1 MMGKCAPNHRIQMP
15 FGLWPVND
23 QKAWSELSLDG
34 DIFDG
39 RGEAFGW
46 SEATRKT
53 NRKHYARWLS
63 WLNSQGLL
71 VLTQTPWESV
81 TPETVEALIRF
92 EINRVSPITVAS
104 ELIGLKTVILK
115 MQPDGDGQWLRD
127 VSNRINAWAKPVR
140 NNQHRILAADKI
152 FWSAIS
158 ELNKFKDC
166 PFDRRKDRL
175 EFRNLLM
182 VATLTICPVRI
193 SNFAAI
199 RINEHLQQ
207 HGDEWRQKFE
217 DVEIKNNTPLGFHIP
232 SSLSPYLVIYLDMIR
247 PDLLGANSHTSLW
260 PGAKGAPLAMI
271 TIYANIIATTELLFG
286 VGINPQSF
294 RSIAATWLSERS
306 SSDALFARP
315 LLGHRSPA
323 TTERYYIKASK
334 LEASQRVSAA
344 LTQLRDA

>member
-1 MMGKCAPNHRIQMP
+1 MP
-15 FGLWPVND
+15 FELWPAND
-23 QKAWSELSLDG
+23 QQAWTELFHDG

-63 WLNSQGLL
+63 WLNSQDLL
-71 VLTQTPWESV
+71 VRTQKPWQRI
-81 TPETVEALIRF
+81 TPETVEAFIRF

-115 MQPDGDGQWLRD
+115 MQPHGNWQWLRD
-127 VSNRINAWAKPVR
+127 ISNRIKVWAKPVR
-140 NNQHRILAADKI
+140 NNQHRIVAADKVY
-152 FWSAIS
+152 WSVIS
-158 ELNKFKDC
+158 ELGKFKDC

-175 EFRNLLM
+175 AYRNLLM

-199 RINEHLQQ
+199 RIKEHLQQ
-207 HGDEWRQKFE
+207 HGDEWRLRFE
-217 DVEIKNNTPLGFHIP
+217 DVEIKNKMPLGFHIP
-232 SSLSPYLVIYLDMIR
+232 PSLAPYLAIYLDKIR
-247 PDLLGANSHTSLW
+247 PDLPGANNHTGLW

-271 TIYANIIATTELLFG
+271 TIYANIMATTERLFG

-306 SSDALFARP
+306 SSDSLFARP

-334 LEASQRVSAA
+334 LEASVRVSDA
-344 LTQLRDA
+344 LIRIRDT